1 MLVTADEVITASVDG
16 AVRAYDLRSG
26 LVNVDECHEAL
37 SSLTLSYDGAC
48 VRVYLCVCI
57 CVCAVSTVIA

>member
-1 MLVTADEVITASVDG
+1 LVTADEVITASVDG

-48 VRVYLCVCI
+48 VRVF
-57 CVCAVSTVIA
+57 